1 MGVFDYPFF
10 LIGEAEADEEDVG
23 GASAYALADV
33 GVCFGIQR
41 LVEVAVVRAADA
53 KAGNLCF

>member
-10 LIGEAEADEEDVG
+10 LLGEAEADEEDVG
-23 GASAYALADV
+23 GAFSYALADG
-33 GVCFGIQR
+33 GVCVGIQR
-41 LVEVAVVRAADA
+41 FVEVAVMRVADA